1 MYEEPKIPSPSIPLV
16 DCQRVESLSVIIPAY
31 NEERTIMALLQKVV
45 DVVLINNIRKEI
57 IVVNDCS
64 RDNTA
69 QLVQE
74 FISTHPTQK
83 IVLVN
88 QPKNM
93 GKGAAI
99 RNGIAQVTGDCVVIQ
114 DADLEYDP
122 EDYNLLLQTFLNEHL
137 KVVYGSRFL
146 NPANRHSYQRFY
158 WGGRFV
164 SFVANLLFLQHLT
177 DEPTC
182 YKFFDAAFLKSIP
195 LQCNGFE
202 FCPEI
207 TAKVAKRGIK
217 IREVAI
223 NYYPRSIEEGKKIK
237 WIDGLYAIWTLLKYR
252 II

>member
-1 MYEEPKIPSPSIPLV
+1 MPSKNAYQYQLIDNQQVKTLSI
-16 DCQRVESLSVIIPAY
+16 IIPAY
-31 NEERTIMALLQKVV
+31 NEQRTIVPLLQKVV
-45 DVVLINNIRKEI
+45 DVVLINGVRKEI

-69 QLVQE
+69 KLVQDY
-74 FISTHPTQK
+74 ISTHSNEK
-83 IVLVN
+83 IVLIN
-88 QPKNM
+88 QPQNQ

-99 RNGIAQVTGDCVVIQ
+99 RKGIEQVTGDCVVIQ

-122 EDYNLLLQTFLNEHL
+122 NDYNLLLQTFLNEHL

-146 NPANRHSYQRFY
+146 NPANRHSYARFY

-164 SFVANLLFLQHLT
+164 SFVANLLFGQHLT

-217 IREVAI
+217 IREVSI

-237 WIDGLYAIWTLLKYR
+237 WTDGLYAIWTLVKYR
-252 II
+252 IIK